1 GKLQLISQQSLNN
14 QQGAIVA
21 GKTLSIHS
29 TEVNN
34 DQGLMNSLDD
44 LGIVTSGALTNQYG
58 QLQSA
63 TNLSIE
69 SDSLNNDHGDLSAQ
83 NTLAVSINQEI
94 NNVGGHIAAF
104 NDVNL
109 HSNGLNNNA
118 VSNAAGSMDVSQ
130 IGSVYGN
137 LNIDAGRGALTN
149 QGSSL
154 QAGRSIQ
161 LSADGIDSSNGG
173 YIHAVQ
179 NIELNSQHRLN
190 NDYGQIVADSGSIYS
205 QSSDLSN

>member
-1 GKLQLISQQSLNN
+1 
-14 QQGAIVA
+14 
-21 GKTLSIHS
+21 
-29 TEVNN
+29 
-34 DQGLMNSLDD
+34 M
-44 LGIVTSGALTNQYG
+44 
-58 QLQSA
+58 
-63 TNLSIE
+63 
-69 SDSLNNDHGDLSAQ
+69 
-83 NTLAVSINQEI
+83 AVSINQEI

-173 YIHAVQ
+173 YIHAAQ

-190 NDYGQIVADSGSIYS
+190 NEYGQIVADSGSIYS
-205 QSSDLSN
+205 QSSDLSNSGGIILTQGLNNSVSPDIVLKQSGILDNRQNGQISSSNQLNISSGSIQNDHGDIPWLAFTMRK